1 MAGTDGV
8 GTGCTAVQADR
19 RAKDR
24 ISRVLM
30 LRGGASAWQIQN
42 WSLTG
47 CKRQLKVISI
57 VQTGCLIPI
66 IVSREM

>member
-1 MAGTDGV
+1 MAGQGCSRLKAALAAWLRSMRPWASLLMAGTDGV

-30 LRGGASAWQIQN
+30 LRGGHLPGRFRI
-42 WSLTG
+42 G
-47 CKRQLKVISI
+47 H
-57 VQTGCLIPI
+57 
-66 IVSREM
+66 